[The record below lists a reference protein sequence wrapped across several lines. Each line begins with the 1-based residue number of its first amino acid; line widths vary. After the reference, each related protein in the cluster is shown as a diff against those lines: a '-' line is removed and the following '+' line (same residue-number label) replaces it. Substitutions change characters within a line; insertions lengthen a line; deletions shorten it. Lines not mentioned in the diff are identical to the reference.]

1 MYFIENK
8 YKKNI
13 YNSVLV
19 NILISTTIYLYIRK
33 IVQCGLSCIARHL
46 ATSWKLTFRSPDIRE
61 HFYNTPKLI
70 CISAHTTPYIDVIVL
85 YITLVWSMTR
95 CEGRAND
102 DVGIYIR
109 TLGIYTPTYC
119 IEVPTSGGLINREL
133 AGLSAKPAF
142 CRILFPSGGT
152 IRWKTG
158 FYILAKSLGAKIAIV
173 GIDYATRSVVI
184 DSIIDPANTFEETKE
199 ICIARLR
206 TYTPGPFW
214 YILRRIFQY
223 GCETYSP

>member
-1 MYFIENK
+1 M
-8 YKKNI
+8 
-13 YNSVLV
+13 
-19 NILISTTIYLYIRK
+19 YIRK
-33 IVQCGLSCIARHL
+33 IIQCGLSFIAHHL
-46 ATSWKLTFRSPDIRE
+46 AKSWKLTFRSPEIRE
-61 HFYNTPKLI
+61 QFYNTPKII

-95 CEGRAND
+95 GEGRANTD
-102 DVGIYIR
+102 VLVYIRTVGIYK
-109 TLGIYTPTYC
+109 PTYC

-133 AGLSAKPAF
+133 AELSDKPAF

-158 FYILAKSLGAKIAIV
+158 FYVLAKLLGAKIVIV
-173 GIDYATRSVVI
+173 GIDYATRDVVV
-184 DSIIDPANTFEETKE
+184 DSIIDPANTFSETKE

-214 YILRRIFQY
+214 SILRVLFRY
-223 GCETYSP
+223 GCETYSS